1 MSFTRGQV
9 DFLIIMKE
17 MVLELN
23 LEELPRV
30 NKMMEKVKGKVEN
43 R

>member
-1 MSFTRGQV
+1 M
-9 DFLIIMKE
+9 IIMKE